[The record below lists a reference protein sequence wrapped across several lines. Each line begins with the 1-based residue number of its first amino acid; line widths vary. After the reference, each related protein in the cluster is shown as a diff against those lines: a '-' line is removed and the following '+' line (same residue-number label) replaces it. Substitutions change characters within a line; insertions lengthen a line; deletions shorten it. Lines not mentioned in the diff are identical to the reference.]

1 MARAGTLIGIS
12 YRLVVYQQTE
22 ADPPALSGTDRLL
35 GSKGSSPG
43 CFEELIRAA
52 VPIPDPVSKAGE
64 NTIHF
69 HAWNRNIN

>member
-35 GSKGSSPG
+35 GSKRLESRLFRRIDQGRSTNSRS
-43 CFEELIRAA
+43 CIKSWRKY
-52 VPIPDPVSKAGE
+52 DPLSRVESKY
-64 NTIHF
+64 
-69 HAWNRNIN
+69 